1 MSTTS
6 NLDRDDAEMA
16 SLVTPETEALPP
28 VDTKRWVIRRKAQI
42 VNAVRN
48 GVVSVDEACRRYKL
62 SIEEFVS
69 WQKAIEAHGLPG
81 LRATRIQDY
90 RESPNDD

>member
-62 SIEEFVS
+62 SIEDFVS